1 MTVRAARHA
10 ILVAV
15 LAAGASLAAGAQGA
29 PPPLVVVGS
38 ANPATDRGNVQAA
51 VNRARRTAGGSVRL
65 VGTFNF
71 GNCSMCVVVPGPVT
85 ISGVGDPSV
94 PNPDPAK
101 VTTILNAGAASMAVV
116 DTGPSTG
123 KVVIQHLW
131 FKGAKTLAVMA
142 LQVRGTLTMRENRI
156 SDVQP
161 GNEFRF
167 GIAGAEPED
176 MPSAIATRAEV
187 LAAVYGSSDGPRLTG
202 AVVLDGNAIDHN
214 LPMARGDD
222 NGVAFAGCHLKSIT
236 VSGNTIRAGEAVEI
250 EGCRGTRAV
259 YRVTSNVIVQNPTPS
274 NLAQM
279 TATPGFVR
287 HGGHP
292 AAIKPLDAEAS
303 RVIIRGNSVDSRVA
317 PPSAVCVLAGN
328 SNRDSTTLIE
338 GNTCR
343 MNGQFAAILGGW
355 AGTPGFFLPSFLHD
369 ATITRNT
376 FRGNALLGVAW
387 LDFTYL
393 RNASQTLVNR
403 ASGNVMVANRDNGF
417 RATRAAVDLGP
428 STSGNRIVE
437 GMRGRVVDS
446 GSANTVI
453 SAP

>member
-1 MTVRAARHA
+1 
-10 ILVAV
+10 
-15 LAAGASLAAGAQGA
+15 
-29 PPPLVVVGS
+29 
-38 ANPATDRGNVQAA
+38 
-51 VNRARRTAGGSVRL
+51 
-65 VGTFNF
+65 
-71 GNCSMCVVVPGPVT
+71 
-85 ISGVGDPSV
+85 
-94 PNPDPAK
+94 
-101 VTTILNAGAASMAVV
+101 
-116 DTGPSTG
+116 
-123 KVVIQHLW
+123 
-131 FKGAKTLAVMA
+131 
-142 LQVRGTLTMRENRI
+142 VRGTLTMRENRI